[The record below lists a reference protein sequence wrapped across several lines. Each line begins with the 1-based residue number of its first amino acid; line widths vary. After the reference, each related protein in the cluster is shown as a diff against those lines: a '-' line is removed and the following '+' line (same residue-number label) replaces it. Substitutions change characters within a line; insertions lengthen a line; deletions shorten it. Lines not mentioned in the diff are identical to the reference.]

1 MILNR
6 GRHPSKIPYSEMY
19 LICLKKQWIL
29 SSYEKLTMRFNE

>member
-19 LICLKKQWIL
+19 LICLKKTMDF
-29 SSYEKLTMRFNE
+29 KLATKN